1 MESHW
6 GKVREVKQHRPAPT
20 ECGGKKKKKK
30 KKKKNHY
37 GVRAGHELAEAS
49 RVRAGTDQQSESWQR
64 PAE

>member
-20 ECGGKKKKKK
+20 ECGEKKKKKK
-30 KKKKNHY
+30 KKIIMEC
-37 GVRAGHELAEAS
+37 VLAM
-49 RVRAGTDQQSESWQR
+49 SWQR